1 MNKIFTLLSGVLLAS
16 SLTACMD
23 NVDEPDTSQILITT
37 PQMAE
42 ANATIYE
49 VKEKFKTSISTNNT
63 FEKVKEDV
71 IFEGIV
77 VGNDVSGNLY
87 QTLVLRQINST
98 AGATDDQCIQVG
110 IKHTI
115 LYPYFKLGQRVRVN
129 LNGLYIG
136 NYSRTPK
143 VGEPYYTSS
152 GNLRLGPVLM
162 ENVRKNIFLVGEA
175 NPDAPELTPRDFTNA
190 AGEAW
195 LRATANRN
203 YLNSP
208 MLATVSGKIKEVQG
222 AAATQAAKGDL
233 SGKLEPLPKIFAP
246 EALYDAGYAV
256 DRTLQLATNTST
268 VTIRTSTQNAIS
280 FLPIPSDTRT
290 YTGILS
296 YYSGWQLQ
304 LRSVKDIN
312 PEIQ

>member
-222 AAATQAAKGDL
+222 TAATQAATGAL
-233 SGKLEPLPKIFAP
+233 SGKKEPLPKIFAP

-296 YYSGWQLQ
+296 YYSAWQLQ